1 MSIQVTIDGLDT
13 EVDVSLVP
21 NRSDLSPEAYV
32 ALRGLKGDKGDDGI
46 VGRDGVDGVGITNIT
61 QNEDGTLSI
70 NLDDGTSYVTE
81 PLRGED
87 GRDGQDGAKGDTGDD
102 GNGIASAELNSDYTL
117 TLTFT
122 DGTSYTTP
130 SIRGEKGEKGDRGDA
145 GVVDTAMSDTS
156 TSAVQNR
163 VIKAYVDTGLS
174 SKADTSTATTS
185 ANGLMSSA
193 DKTKLDGIADG
204 AEKNYVTGISPSTSS
219 PDQDQTNYTDYT
231 LSYRMSGD
239 ISSSIHVPNTNVATT
254 AKRGLMS
261 SADKTK
267 LDGIE
272 SGAQVNPTKL
282 SQLTN
287 DAGYLT
293 SYTETDPVFTASA
306 AHGISS
312 TDIGNWDN
320 AFDGNIELDTTASSG
335 DDYDLTQ
342 ILTTLGWLNDV
353 IV

>member
-21 NRSDLSPEAYV
+21 NQSDLSPEAYV

-46 VGRDGVDGVGITNIT
+46 VGRDGADGVGITNIT

-81 PLRGED
+81 PLKGED
-87 GRDGQDGAKGDTGDD
+87 GRDGQDGAKGDAGDD

-185 ANGLMSSA
+185 VNGLMSSA
-193 DKTKLDGIADG
+193 DKTKLDGIEG
-204 AEKNYVTGISPSTSS
+204 EAEKNVLTSITYNADLTESSYGLTYRAGSSTQTIDVPSTS
-219 PDQDQTNYTDYT
+219 
-231 LSYRMSGD
+231 L
-239 ISSSIHVPNTNVATT
+239 ATT
-254 AKRGLMS
+254 SRRGLMS

-267 LDGIE
+267 LNGIE

-287 DAGYLT
+287 DSGYIT
-293 SYTETDPVFTASA
+293 GYTETDPVFTASA

-320 AFDGNIELDTTASSG
+320 AFDGNIEFDTTASSG